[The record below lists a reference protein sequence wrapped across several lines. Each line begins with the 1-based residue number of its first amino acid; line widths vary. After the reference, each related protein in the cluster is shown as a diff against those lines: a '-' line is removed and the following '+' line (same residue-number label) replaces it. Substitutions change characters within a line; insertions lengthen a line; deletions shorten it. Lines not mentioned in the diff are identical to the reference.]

1 MTDPKHPSV
10 RVTLTG
16 HDGNAF
22 AILARVSNA
31 MRNAGVPREEISEYR
46 KQATSGDYN
55 NLLQVTMQW
64 VEVR

>member
-1 MTDPKHPSV
+1 MSDPKHPSV
-10 RVTLTG
+10 RVRLTG
-16 HDGNAF
+16 QDGNAF

-31 MRNAGVPREEISEYR
+31 MRKAGVTREEISEYR